1 MTVIKFLKENKEAV
15 VADGANLRFKAL
27 ENGVDLYTMMG
38 KMMNCGGYGQC
49 GTCLVAI
56 AEGYENLSPR
66 TVVEEQKLKRKPGNF
81 RLACQTLVNGD
92 VTVIT
97 KPKPEVDG
105 KDVPAPLENTTMT
118 EAATDEARVA

>member
-49 GTCLVAI
+49 GTCVVAI
-56 AEGYENLSPR
+56 AAGYENLSPR

-92 VTVIT
+92 VTIIT

-105 KDVPAPLENTTMT
+105 RDVPSPPTDATRPD
-118 EAATDEARVA
+118 AVTDEASVV